1 MCGRYREDDMPLPR
15 FAYYR
20 HRLVPYDDAR
30 VGLLTHG
37 LNYGTGAFAGL
48 RGYWNAD
55 DEQLYLFRPIDHFRR
70 LLESSRLLRMQLAIT
85 EAELL
90 ETLTS
95 LLRAEDLR
103 TDCYVRALAFYG
115 DEVIGI
121 RLHGLTPDL
130 SMVAVPFGR
139 YIAAANGAHVTFSSW
154 CRVDDNVI
162 PPRGKI
168 TGSYAN
174 GAFIKSDAELAGFD
188 EAIVLNRAG
197 QVSEGSAEN
206 VFIVRSGIVATP
218 PVTGSIL
225 EGVTRRTVI
234 HLLRAELGVPVEERP
249 IDRSEVYLADELF
262 LTGTAAQITPATRVD
277 HRAIGSG
284 AVGPIAA
291 AMISLFADIAHGR
304 LPRYREW
311 CHAVYEVGG
320 QAGREAAIA

>member
-1 MCGRYREDDMPLPR
+1 MPLPR

-20 HRLVPYDDAR
+20 NRIGQYQDAR
-30 VGLLTHG
+30 IGLLTHG

-55 DEQLYLFRPIDHFRR
+55 DQQLYVFRPLDHLRR
-70 LLESSRLLRMQLAIT
+70 FLESTRLLRMPLAVT

-90 ETLTS
+90 DAMTA
-95 LLRAEDLR
+95 LLRAENLR
-103 TDCYVRALAFYG
+103 ADCYIRALAFYG

-121 RLHGLTPDL
+121 RLHGLTPDV
-130 SMVAVPFGR
+130 SIVAVPFGR
-139 YIAAANGAHVTFSSW
+139 YIAATDGAHLTFSSW

-174 GAFIKSDAELAGFD
+174 SAFIKSDAELAGFD

-206 VFIVRSGIVATP
+206 VFVVRRGTVATP

-225 EGVTRRTVI
+225 EGVTRRTAI

-249 IDRSEVYLADELF
+249 IDRSEMYLADELF
-262 LTGTAAQITPATRVD
+262 LTGTAAEITPATRVD

-284 AVGPIAA
+284 ASGPITSALLR
-291 AMISLFADIAHGR
+291 LFTDAVRGR
-304 LPRYREW
+304 LPRHREW
-311 CHAVYEVGG
+311 CHAAYESESS
-320 QAGREAAIA
+320 AGREPAVA

>member
-1 MCGRYREDDMPLPR
+1 MPVPR

-20 HRLVPYDDAR
+20 GRVGAYEDAR

-48 RGYWNAD
+48 RGYWNED
-55 DEQLYLFRPIDHFRR
+55 DEQLYVFRPLDHFRR
-70 LLESSRLLRMQLAIT
+70 LLESSRLLRMQLGVT
-85 EAELL
+85 EAGLL
-90 ETLTS
+90 DALTS

-103 TDCYVRALAFYG
+103 TDCYIRALVFYG

-121 RLHGLTPDL
+121 RLHGLTPDV

-139 YIAAANGAHVTFSSW
+139 YIATEDGAHLTFSSW

-174 GAFIKSDAELAGFD
+174 SAFIKSDAELAGFD

-206 VFIVRSGIVATP
+206 VFVVRRGLVVTP
-218 PVTGSIL
+218 PVTGGIL

-234 HLLRAELGVPVEERP
+234 HLLRAELSVPVEERP

-277 HRAIGSG
+277 HRPIGIG
-284 AVGPIAA
+284 AVGPITAG
-291 AMISLFADIAHGR
+291 IERLFADAVRGR
-304 LPRYREW
+304 LARYHEW
-311 CHAVYEVGG
+311 CHAVYETERG
-320 QAGREAAIA
+320 ASREAAVA

>member
-1 MCGRYREDDMPLPR
+1 MTLPR

-20 HRLVPYDDAR
+20 GQLRPYEDAR
-30 VGLLTHG
+30 LGLLTHG

-48 RGYWNAD
+48 RGYWNAQ
-55 DEQLYLFRPIDHFRR
+55 DEELYVFRPLDHFRR
-70 LLESSRLLRMQLAIT
+70 FLESTRLLRMPLAIT
-85 EAELL
+85 EGRLL
-90 ETLTS
+90 ADLTA
-95 LLRAEDLR
+95 LLRAEELR
-103 TDCYVRALAFYG
+103 TDCYIRTLAFYG

-121 RLHGLTPDL
+121 RLHGLTPEIGI
-130 SMVAVPFGR
+130 MAVPFGR
-139 YIAAANGAHVTFSSW
+139 YIAKVDGAHVTFSSW

-174 GAFIKSDAELAGFD
+174 SAFIKSDAELAGFD

-206 VFIVRSGIVATP
+206 VFIVRRGVAVTP

-234 HLLRAELGVPVEERP
+234 ELLRAELGVPVEERP

-262 LTGTAAQITPATRVD
+262 LTGTAAQVTPATRVD
-277 HRAIGSG
+277 HRPIGSG
-284 AVGPIAA
+284 AVGPVTSALLA
-291 AMISLFADIAHGR
+291 LFSDTVHGR
-304 LPRYREW
+304 VPRYREW
-311 CHAVYEVGG
+311 CHGIYDAARGVDHETAV
-320 QAGREAAIA
+320 A

>member
-1 MCGRYREDDMPLPR
+1 MPLPR
-15 FAYYR
+15 FAY
-20 HRLVPYDDAR
+20 HGNRLGPYADAR

-48 RGYWNAD
+48 RGYWND
-55 DEQLYLFRPIDHFRR
+55 EDEQLYVFRPLDHFRR
-70 LLESSRLLRMQLAIT
+70 FLESSRLLRMQLAVT
-85 EAELL
+85 ETDLL
-90 ETLTS
+90 GTLTS

-103 TDCYVRALAFYG
+103 TDCYIRALAFYG

-121 RLHGLTPDL
+121 RLHGLTPEL
-130 SMVAVPFGR
+130 SMVAVPFGQ
-139 YIAAANGAHVTFSSW
+139 YIAAPDGAHLTFSSW

-174 GAFIKSDAELAGFD
+174 SAFIKSDAELAGFD

-206 VFIVRSGIVATP
+206 VFVVRRGVVVTP

-234 HLLRAELGVPVEERP
+234 QLLRAELGVPVEERP
-249 IDRSEVYLADELF
+249 IERSEVYLADELF

-277 HRAIGSG
+277 HRPVSGGAIG
-284 AVGPIAA
+284 PITAA
-291 AMISLFADIAHGR
+291 LVSLFSDTVRGR
-304 LPRYREW
+304 LLRYREW
-311 CHAVYEVGG
+311 CHAVYEAERRAG
-320 QAGREAAIA
+320 QEAAVA